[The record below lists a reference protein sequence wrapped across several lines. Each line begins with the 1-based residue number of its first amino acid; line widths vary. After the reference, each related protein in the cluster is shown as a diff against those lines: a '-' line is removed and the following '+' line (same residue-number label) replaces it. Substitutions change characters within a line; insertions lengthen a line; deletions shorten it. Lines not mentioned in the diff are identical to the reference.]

1 MKRNRISLI
10 IPHFAKATRGKH
22 KKEIISDI
30 LKVMPRIRFIGAL
43 AISIALIG
51 GAMWFRFVRIAP
63 YTAQVISVSEV
74 EPLSSEDSLLL
85 TDFFSTETTLSTTST
100 TTLSQTDLI
109 GRQLFTDYMA
119 LKSQG
124 ELTPD
129 DIKALA
135 GKYAESIKNS
145 DVSIPKANINQIIVL
160 SDSEVNLAAY
170 GNAITNIRNKYKNL
184 VTTEAQNSGGDITDT
199 SSQAFST
206 FMGAVGKL
214 YKSAADEL
222 LLVRV
227 PTSLAQN
234 HVDLINNYLESA
246 EVMTSISGTAKDP
259 IRAYATL
266 SIYAQHSEKESELLL
281 NIQKTLMA
289 NGIIFD
295 SSI

>member
-1 MKRNRISLI
+1 
-10 IPHFAKATRGKH
+10 
-22 KKEIISDI
+22 
-30 LKVMPRIRFIGAL
+30 MPRIRFIGAL

-63 YTAQVISVSEV
+63 YTAQVVSVSEV

-85 TDFFSTETTLSTTST
+85 TDFFSTETTLATTST

-119 LKSQG
+119 LKSRG
-124 ELTPD
+124 EMTPD

-135 GKYAESIKNS
+135 DKYAESIKNS
-145 DVSIPKANINQIIVL
+145 DVSIPKVNLNQVIVL
-160 SDSEVNLAAY
+160 PDSEVNLAAY

-184 VTTEAQNSGGDITDT
+184 VTTQAQNSGGDITDT

-222 LLVRV
+222 LLVKV
-227 PTSLAQN
+227 PTSLASN

-259 IRAYATL
+259 IRAYAML
-266 SIYAQHSEKESELLL
+266 NIYAQHSEKESELLL
-281 NIQKTLMA
+281 NIQKTMMA
-289 NGIIFD
+289 NGIIFN
-295 SSI
+295 SNI

>member
-1 MKRNRISLI
+1 
-10 IPHFAKATRGKH
+10 
-22 KKEIISDI
+22 
-30 LKVMPRIRFIGAL
+30 MPRIRFIGAL

-63 YTAQVISVSEV
+63 YTTQVVSVSEV
-74 EPLSSEDSLLL
+74 EPISSEDSLLL
-85 TDFFSTETTLSTTST
+85 TDFFSTETANVSTTST

-119 LKSQG
+119 LKSRG
-124 ELTPD
+124 EVTSD

-135 GKYAESIKNS
+135 DKYAESIKNT
-145 DVSIPKANINQIIVL
+145 DVSIPKVNPNQVIVL
-160 SDSEVNLAAY
+160 PDSAENLTTY

-184 VTTEAQNSGGDITDT
+184 VTTKAQNSGGDITDI
-199 SSQAFST
+199 SSQAFLT

-227 PTSLAQN
+227 PTSLASN
-234 HVDLINNYLESA
+234 HIDLINNYLESA
-246 EVMTSISGTAKDP
+246 EVMISISVTAKDP

-266 SIYAQHSEKESELLL
+266 SIYAQHSEKESELYL
-281 NIQKTLMA
+281 NIQKIMMA
-289 NGIIFD
+289 NGIIFN
-295 SSI
+295 SKI

>member
-1 MKRNRISLI
+1 
-10 IPHFAKATRGKH
+10 
-22 KKEIISDI
+22 
-30 LKVMPRIRFIGAL
+30 
-43 AISIALIG
+43 
-51 GAMWFRFVRIAP
+51 
-63 YTAQVISVSEV
+63 
-74 EPLSSEDSLLL
+74 
-85 TDFFSTETTLSTTST
+85 
-100 TTLSQTDLI
+100 
-109 GRQLFTDYMA
+109 MA
-119 LKSQG
+119 LKSRG

-129 DIKALA
+129 DIKTLA
-135 GKYAESIKNS
+135 DKYAESIKNS
-145 DVSIPKANINQIIVL
+145 DVSIPKVNLNQVIVL
-160 SDSEVNLAAY
+160 PDSEVNLAAY

-184 VTTEAQNSGGDITDT
+184 VTTQAQNSGGDITDT
-199 SSQAFST
+199 GSQAFST
-206 FMGAVGKL
+206 FMGTVGKL

-227 PTSLAQN
+227 PASLALN
-234 HVDLINNYLESA
+234 HIDLINNYLESA